1 MKNLWILTEERPKI
15 EVLRII
21 LELFSADTGG
31 AFIDHLRIIPIL
43 INDKNGKLF
52 KTRSGGTVKLNK
64 FTFTYELIGYKS
76 GKVDKVFIKT
86 VSGKGSFVDYLIY
99 HQFGEPQHNEE
110 PLYAIEETKTD
121 DAESRNTGIYQRATK
136 FVLIKTIY
144 PASRLI
150 MLYNLQVEQK
160 KTQTDTNNFGTRCYD
175 TLGVEILGKKSRGN
189 SKTDPFRS
197 VEDLINSKN
206 SMSYPP
212 AGNVPIRLRKD
223 GDTRYVSGRLI
234 KANRLS
240 YDPNIGALSLISA
253 TLRKLGWDKNIVLTH
268 HGLSQSHLTPTHK
281 MILMCRQQDVEFKGL
296 TLPPLGDRKIPQY
309 WHYENKGEKLG
320 TIFVH
325 LVVESFTNGFSIFE
339 NHAGCEK
346 GYFFGS
352 DKKPYAIQKYLNK
365 EKYKA
370 GDHSQIVHI
379 PDLILVDPDRVKVIN
394 IEGKKSINMEKGI
407 MELNNFDAIESLY
420 IKPHYPKYSMIRT
433 VVLYGG
439 VEKVIKEVA
448 VGFLLNENGQMI
460 LGPKAPNL
468 FIEAIEKL
476 SLAFGK

>member
-1 MKNLWILTEERPKI
+1 MRHLWILTEERPKI
-15 EVLRII
+15 EVLRTI

-43 INDKNGKLF
+43 TN
-52 KTRSGGTVKLNK
+52 NK

-76 GKVDKVFIKT
+76 GVVEKVYIKT
-86 VSGKGSFVDYLIY
+86 ISGTGSFVDYLIY
-99 HQFGEPQHNEE
+99 HQFNEPQPNDE

-121 DAESRNTGIYQRATK
+121 DAESRNTGIFQRATK
-136 FVLIKTIY
+136 FVLVKTIY

-160 KTQTDTNNFGTRCYD
+160 KSPTETNIFGTRCFD
-175 TLGVEILGKKSRGN
+175 TLGVEILGKKSSDNGELN
-189 SKTDPFRS
+189 PFRS
-197 VEDLINSKN
+197 IEDLINSKN
-206 SMSYPP
+206 SMRSPP
-212 AGNVPIRLRKD
+212 AGNVPIKLRKD
-223 GDTRYVSGRLI
+223 GDTIYVSGRLI

-240 YDPNIGALSLISA
+240 HDPNIGALSLISA
-253 TLRKLGWDKNIVLTH
+253 TLRKLGWNKNIVLTK
-268 HGLSQSHLTPTHK
+268 HGLSQSHLTPTNK
-281 MILMCRQQDVEFKGL
+281 MILMCRQQNVEFEGL
-296 TLPPLGDRKIPQY
+296 TLPSLGARKLPEY
-309 WHYENKGEKLG
+309 WKYENKGEKLG

-352 DKKPYAIQKYLNK
+352 DKKPYAIQKYINK

-379 PDLILVDPDRVKVIN
+379 PDLILVDSDRDKVIN
-394 IEGKKSINMEKGI
+394 IEGKKSINMEQGI
-407 MELNNFDAIESLY
+407 EELNNFDAIESLY
-420 IKPHYPKYSMIRT
+420 IKPHYPSHSIIRT

-439 VEKVIKEVA
+439 SGEIIKEVA
-448 VGFLLNENGQMI
+448 VGFLLNERGKMV
-460 LGPKAPNL
+460 LGPRAPEL
-468 FIEAIEKL
+468 FTEAINNL
-476 SLAFGK
+476 CTAFGHK